1 MPAITATGNL
11 FFLEDLARM
20 SGAGLYDSIP
30 NVKDLAGICASYTV
44 VNSVGGGCSS
54 LTVMRMGYASPIVT
68 ICGSASILDYSS
80 LLADVPASIDSD

>member
-44 VNSVGGGCSS
+44 VNSVGGG
-54 LTVMRMGYASPIVT
+54 
-68 ICGSASILDYSS
+68 SASILDYSS